1 MMRVFKFGGALM
13 NDAKGIRKVGEII
26 EEYSCEP
33 LVVVVSAFGKTT
45 NKIEGLL
52 KLIADGESSD
62 IVENAFFKL
71 MQYHISII
79 HDLFNDNNHDLITE
93 IKNLFNEFWETL
105 NKDYPNRYIAYDQV
119 VGFGEQ
125 FSALIVSAWTKSQ
138 GIKGDYIDATKI
150 IVTDNNF
157 TDAAVNWK
165 LTKKTINA
173 RILPVVESNNIVVV
187 QGFAAASESGDTTTL
202 GREGSDFT
210 AAIFANILNAD
221 ELTIWKDVPGLMSAD
236 PKKFKDTV
244 KLNSISYQ
252 EAIELA
258 FYGASV
264 IHPKTIQP
272 LREKNIPLYVRSF
285 FNPDSE
291 PTLISSDKSTDETV
305 PKIIVK
311 EDQVLLSITSKNL
324 DFISEEKLT
333 YIFKVLSNNKIHLNI
348 MQNSAVSFSVCFNK
362 DNNKLNKLV
371 ADLSDQFYV
380 RYNIGLQLLTL
391 RHYNDGLIK
400 EYVGGRK
407 VYLEQKSRA
416 TVQLLI
422 M

>member
-13 NDAKGIRKVGEII
+13 KDAEGVKKVGEII
-26 EEYSCEP
+26 GEYSCEP
-33 LVVVVSAFGKTT
+33 LLVVVSALGKTT

-52 KLIADGESSD
+52 KLIADKESSD
-62 IVENAFFKL
+62 KLESDFFKL
-71 MQYHISII
+71 KQYHISII
-79 HDLFNDNNHDLITE
+79 QELFEE
-93 IKNLFNEFWETL
+93 IDFELTSKIEELFSQLWEAL
-105 NKDYPNRYIAYDQV
+105 NKDYSNYYFAYDQV

-125 FSALIVSAWTKSQ
+125 FSALIVSAWLKSRH
-138 GIKGDYIDATKI
+138 IKCEYIDASKI
-150 IVTDNNF
+150 IVTDSNYTN
-157 TDAAVNWK
+157 ASVNWK
-165 LTKKTINA
+165 LTDKTVNA
-173 RILPVVESNNIVVV
+173 RVLTAIEAKNTVIV
-187 QGFAAASESGDTTTL
+187 QGFTAANESGDTTTL

-210 AAIFANILNAD
+210 AAIFANLLNAD
-221 ELTIWKDVPGLMSAD
+221 ELTIWKDVPGLMNAD
-236 PKKFKDTV
+236 PKKFKNTV
-244 KLNSISYQ
+244 KLSRISYQ

-258 FYGASV
+258 FYGASI

-285 FNPDSE
+285 FNPASE
-291 PTLISSDKSTDETV
+291 PTLISSDMSTDESV

-311 EDQVLLSITSKNL
+311 EDQVLLSITSRNL
-324 DFISEEKLT
+324 DFISEDKLT
-333 YIFKVLSNNKIHLNI
+333 DIFKVLSNNKIHLNI

-371 ADLSDQFYV
+371 TDLSDQFYV

-391 RHYNDGLIK
+391 RHYNDSLIK